1 MASENTHTNA
11 LAHETSPYLL
21 QHAHNPVNWFPWGKE
36 AIEKARLENKP
47 ILVSIGYA
55 ACHWCHVMAHES
67 FENEETAMLMNNWFV
82 NIKIDREERPDLDQ
96 IYMDAVQAM
105 NHGQG
110 GWPLNVFLTP
120 DLKPFYGGTYF
131 PPVDSYGR
139 LSWKNLLATIHDAY
153 VNKQETV
160 TLQAGNLMQHLH
172 TANAIG
178 TPRSNPG
185 LVSTEHLQQVEK
197 ELLTVFDSENGGFS
211 SAPKFPQTFAIQYL
225 LRQYYYSKN
234 PDALQAATFS
244 LDKMIAGGIYDHLA
258 GGFARYSTDKYW
270 QAPHFEKM
278 LYDNALLISTL
289 SEAYG
294 ATEEDI
300 YESTIR
306 QTISFLIN
314 EMTSPEGGF
323 YSAIDADSEGK
334 EGKFYTWSRKE
345 IEDVLGKDAAIFCQV
360 YDIWEDGNWE
370 KTNIIWLPNK
380 LEKIALQ
387 HNIALDELKE
397 TLAECRAKL
406 LEVRNTRIRPMTDDK
421 ILLGWNALTIKALC
435 DAGTLLQEN
444 SYIHIAERTMDFLE
458 KNMLSSEGNWMHS
471 WKNNI
476 AKIPAFLDDY
486 GILIQ
491 AYIGLQE
498 ATGNLTYLHKA
509 VQYAEYVIQH
519 FSSASTLFFYTAK
532 EQEDII
538 LRKKDIYDGATPSG
552 NSLMAHNLYYLSTMI
567 NKPDWAEKAKNMLL
581 SVGGG
586 IVHYPISFGNWDLL
600 LQKIVYGYKEIAI
613 VGDNY
618 KNLLKQTNSMY
629 LPDKLI
635 ISSDKES
642 RFPLLENRYQ
652 SDKTLIYLCKNYSCQ
667 QPVTTVEDLQNILG
681 E

>member
-1 MASENTHTNA
+1 MATENTHTNA
-11 LAHETSPYLL
+11 LIHETSPYLL
-21 QHAHNPVNWFPWGKE
+21 QHAHNPVDWHPWGKE
-36 AIEKARLENKP
+36 AIDKARLENKP

-67 FENEETAMLMNNWFV
+67 FEDEETAVLMNDWFV

-96 IYMDAVQAM
+96 IYMDALQAM
-105 NHGQG
+105 NGQG

-131 PPVDSYGR
+131 PPVNAYGR

-153 VNKQETV
+153 VNKFDTV
-160 TLQAGNLMQHLH
+160 TLQANNLMQHLH

-185 LVSTEHLQQVEK
+185 LVSIEHLQQAEK
-197 ELLTVFDSENGGFS
+197 ELLTIFDKEHGGFS
-211 SAPKFPQTFAIQYL
+211 LAPKFPQTFAIQYL
-225 LRQYYYSKN
+225 LRQYYYSKSSE
-234 PDALQAATFS
+234 ALHAATFS

-278 LYDNALLISTL
+278 LYDNALLLSTL

-294 ATEEDI
+294 ATENEL
-300 YESTIR
+300 YETTIR
-306 QTISFLIN
+306 KTISFVIN
-314 EMTSPEGGF
+314 EMTNPEGGF

-345 IEDVLGKDAAIFCQV
+345 IAAILDKDANIFCKA

-370 KTNIIWLPNK
+370 KTNIIWQPIK
-380 LEKIALQ
+380 LEKIALEN
-387 HNIALDELKE
+387 NIPLDELK
-397 TLAECRAKL
+397 TLLANSREKL
-406 LEVRNTRIRPMTDDK
+406 LEERNKRIRPMTDDK

-435 DAGTLLQEN
+435 DAGAALKED
-444 SYIHIAERTMDFLE
+444 SYIHLAERTIEFLE
-458 KNMLSSEGNWMHS
+458 KNMRTNDGTWMHS

-486 GILIQ
+486 GTLIQ
-491 AYIGLQE
+491 AYIRLQE
-498 ATGNLTYLHKA
+498 VTGNLEYLQKA
-509 VQYAEYVIQH
+509 VQCTEFVIQH

-532 EQEDII
+532 EQDDVV
-538 LRKKDIYDGATPSG
+538 LRKKEIYDGATPSG
-552 NSLMAHNLYYLSTMI
+552 NSLMAHNLYYLSVML

-586 IVHYPISFGNWDLL
+586 MIHYPTSFGNWDLL
-600 LQKIVYGYKEIAI
+600 LQKMVHNYKEIAI

-618 KNLLKQTNSMY
+618 KTLLKQVNELY
-629 LPDKLI
+629 LPDGLI
-635 ISSDKES
+635 ASSEQDNNL
-642 RFPLLENRYQ
+642 PLLQNRHQ
-652 SDKTLIYLCKNYSCQ
+652 PNKTLIYLCKNYSCQ
-667 QPVTTVEDLQNILG
+667 QPVDSLEALENIL
-681 E
+681 